1 MRIIL
6 NSNGFNVKLSAI
18 DIMALAM
25 KDVDKDALLE
35 SIERLTSSDKEDE

>member
-6 NSNGFNVKLSAI
+6 NPNGFNVKLSVI

-25 KDVDKDALLE
+25 KDADKKVLIK
-35 SIERLTSSDKEDE
+35 SIERLTSSDKEDK

>member
-1 MRIIL
+1 MRIIV
-6 NSNGFNVKLSAI
+6 NPNGFNVKLSAI

-25 KDVDKDALLE
+25 KDVDKETLYK

>member
-25 KDVDKDALLE
+25 KDADKKVLTK
-35 SIERLTSSDKEDE
+35 SIERLTYSDKEDE